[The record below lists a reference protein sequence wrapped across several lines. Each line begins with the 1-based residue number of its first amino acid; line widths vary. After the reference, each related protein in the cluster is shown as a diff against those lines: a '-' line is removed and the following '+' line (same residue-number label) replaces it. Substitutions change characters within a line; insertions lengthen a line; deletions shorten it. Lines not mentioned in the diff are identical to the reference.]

1 MQEEEALGWAVGHA
15 REGTKEFPDA

>member
-1 MQEEEALGWAVGHA
+1 MQEEEALDWAVGHA